1 MSILKH
7 PIKEYIKNYKLR
19 YKSYL
24 QYRSKDKS
32 HISRGVLPPLGYKQ
46 VFYDGFESTLDLD
59 KWKLGQP
66 WGRFHPSDLKQHY
79 DIDGKETYISK
90 ENHLVLELRD
100 RPLHVIK
107 SELPE
112 WRQND
117 DMEDEFTIPYAVGLV
132 TSKESWLYGW
142 FEAEIKL
149 PKGTSLWP
157 AFWLSG
163 KHSWPP
169 EIDIFEAYSNNGDLY
184 SDKFLFKKR
193 DHVKIQPNLHYGV
206 VEEGT
211 KEMYG
216 AYDVPVYDATN
227 RFVQYAC
234 WWEKDFIRIYYDGM
248 MVFECTNPEV
258 LKWYNKNSSEQF
270 IIINNG
276 VYSEKSKPNDC
287 AMEIKKVKVYQ
298 KK

>member
-1 MSILKH
+1 MSIFKH
-7 PIKEYIKNYKLR
+7 PIREYVKNYKLR

-24 QYRSKDKS
+24 QYKLNNNTD
-32 HISRGVLPPLGYKQ
+32 RGILPPLSYKK
-46 VFYDGFESTLDLD
+46 VFYDGFNTQLDLD
-59 KWKLGQP
+59 KWRLGQP
-66 WGRFHPSDLKQHY
+66 WGNFHPSDLKQHY

-90 ENHLVLELRD
+90 ENHLVLELRN
-100 RPLHVIK
+100 RPLHVVK

-112 WRQND
+112 WRQNEE
-117 DMEDEFTIPYAVGLV
+117 MEDEFTIPYAVGLV
-132 TSKESWLYGW
+132 TTKESWQYGW

-149 PKGTSLWP
+149 PKGTPLWP

-163 KHSWPP
+163 ENGWPP
-169 EIDIFEAYSNNGDLY
+169 EIDIFEAYSMHGDDY
-184 SDKFLFKKR
+184 DGKFLFR
-193 DHVKIQPNLHYGV
+193 ERPHVKIQPNLHYGV

-216 AYDVPVYDATN
+216 AYDVPVFNATD

-234 WWEKDFIRIYYDGM
+234 WWEKNFIRIYYDGV
-248 MVFECTNPEV
+248 MVFECTNPEI
-258 LKWYNKNSSEQF
+258 LKWYNRESDKQF

-276 VYSEKSKPNDC
+276 VYDKDSTPNEC
-287 AMEIKKVKVYQ
+287 AMEIRKVAVYQ